1 MNPDPKIDCDGA
13 PVVVLAG
20 REWFIPVLA
29 MRQSRIVVPGLMRL
43 MPLLGE
49 LQNGHTSAMA
59 KLGEE
64 EFDVIVSVVHAAL
77 TRAYPNLTREDFL
90 DLAISTPELIG
101 ALGTV
106 TRQTGFFKPSETGDK
121 SEGEAHGEMP
131 APRNSSTG

>member
-1 MNPDPKIDCDGA
+1 MNPDPKIDCDDA
-13 PVVVLAG
+13 AIVVLAG

-49 LQNGHTSAMA
+49 LQSAGSSAMA

-64 EFDVIVSVVHAAL
+64 EFDIILAVVHAAL
-77 TRAYPNLTREDFL
+77 TRAYPQLTREAFL

-101 ALGTV
+101 ALGIV
-106 TRQTGFFKPSETGDK
+106 TRQTGFFRASGPGEKIL
-121 SEGEAHGEMP
+121 GEAQGETP
-131 APRNSSTG
+131 APLTSSTG

>member
-1 MNPDPKIDCDGA
+1 MNPDPKADCGGA

-20 REWFIPVLA
+20 QEWFVPVLA

-49 LQNGHTSAMA
+49 LQSGQTNAMA

-64 EFDVIVSVVHAAL
+64 EFDVIVAVVHAAL
-77 TRAYPNLTREDFL
+77 TRAYPNLTRDEFL

-101 ALGTV
+101 ALGVV
-106 TRQTGFFKPSETGDK
+106 TRQTGFFKPADAGEKNG
-121 SEGEAHGEMP
+121 GEARGEQP